1 MSRNHVQPGKV
12 IDVTLSATFASGDL
26 IKVGDLAGVCLGAGD
41 SGDTISVQIDEVFT
55 VPKLSS
61 DDMSQGD
68 EVYLDHANKRVQLA
82 SGDDG
87 GSPPVA
93 FIVAGKVVTAAGN
106 GVTTVNLK
114 LNA

>member
-1 MSRNHVQPGKV
+1 MAKNHVQPGMV
-12 IDVTLSATFASGDL
+12 IDVTLSATVASGDL
-26 IKVGDLAGVCLGAGD
+26 IKVGDLAGVCLAAGG
-41 SGDTISVQIDEVFT
+41 SGDTISVQIAEVFT
-55 VPKLSS
+55 VPKVST
-61 DDMSQGD
+61 DVMVQGNT
-68 EVYLDHANKRVQLA
+68 VYLDHANKRVQLA

-87 GSPPVA
+87 GSPPIA